1 MISAPR
7 LYGASAPRLP
17 SLMRAIARA
26 AASLLFLA
34 SPLACSSSTE
44 PPQKD
49 GGPPDAA
56 PPDAGPAVTWRD
68 DAPVPPLFIGS
79 GGFGYGAGSATVSAA
94 APQGLVKAGPD
105 TKGPWGTIR
114 FLHFSG
120 YWYGDDTI
128 QGFSHLHLHGTGAT
142 DYGVLAVMPS
152 DGFDASR
159 TTAAGYESK
168 FQKGSES
175 LTPGRYTVTLDRGD
189 IHTDI
194 VATTHAAH
202 HRYTYP
208 AGATAAHV
216 IFDLDHHL
224 DGGSIKDADVTLYP
238 AENRIR
244 GRLRSLGGMSDG
256 FGGYDVFFEV
266 KTRAAWIEGQ
276 VWHDGGA
283 PAPGTSAAGAG
294 VGFALK
300 FDPATPIEVQVGVSL
315 TSGDAAAKNLA
326 AEMPAWA
333 FDDTA
338 KQTAAAWQSLLD
350 TVRVEGGSSLRRD
363 MMTAAVY
370 HAFLMPTVLSDVDGG
385 YRGMDGQAHTASGH
399 RYVTDMSLWDT
410 YRTLHPLYALVAPDR
425 ALDSVISL
433 HEKAKQ
439 GGFFPKWPIATGEA
453 GTMIGSSAEVVL
465 GDAYVKGITNFDAE
479 GAYQLMKAAAMDT
492 APPPGGRGGRD
503 HVEAYMEAGYMPADV
518 VGGSVSRT
526 TEFANDDF
534 GLAALAEGLGHQA
547 DADALRARAIGY
559 RKLYDPETGFLWARN
574 ADGSWAGSHADPT
587 VFSKEFVEANAWQS
601 LWMVALDSE
610 GLATLAGGRD
620 KLVAKLEEMFAK
632 SKEEL
637 DAIDH
642 DNTLVV
648 GGMRSY
654 YWGGNEPD
662 INAPYLFAQLGRP
675 DLTQKWVAWARA
687 AHFTPGADGLPGND
701 DGGTMSAWFIWSA
714 LGFYPLAGSDR
725 YVIGAPLFPRA
736 EIAVPG
742 GTFTVEAPEVSDVN
756 IYVQSVELNGA
767 PLAKAELHQ
776 ADLKAGGKLSF
787 VMGPAPS
794 KWGQTP

>member
-1 MISAPR
+1 
-7 LYGASAPRLP
+7 
-17 SLMRAIARA
+17 MRAITRA
-26 AASLLFLA
+26 AASLLLLA
-34 SPLACSSSTE
+34 SPIACSSTE
-44 PPQKD
+44 QKPGKD
-49 GGPPDAA
+49 AGPPDAA

-68 DAPVPPLFIGS
+68 DAPVSPLFIGS
-79 GGFGYGAGSATVSAA
+79 GGFGYNSGSATVSAA

-159 TTAAGYESK
+159 TTAPGYESK

-175 LTPGRYTVTLDRGD
+175 ATPGRYTVTLDRGSILAD
-189 IHTDI
+189 IT
-194 VATTHAAH
+194 ATTHGAH

-208 AGATAAHV
+208 ADAQSAYV

-256 FGGYDVFFEV
+256 FGGYDVFFEA
-266 KTRAAWIEGQ
+266 KTRAAWTDSQ
-276 VWHDGGA
+276 VWHDGMA
-283 PAPGTSAAGAG
+283 PAAGTSASGAG
-294 VGFALK
+294 VGFALE
-300 FDPATPIEVQVGVSL
+300 FDPAAPVELQIGISL
-315 TSGDAAAKNLA
+315 SSSDAAAANLA
-326 AEMPAWA
+326 AELPAWA

-350 TVRVEGGSSLRRD
+350 TVRVEGGTGLRRD

-370 HAFLMPTVLSDVDGG
+370 HAFLMPTILSDSDGG
-385 YRGMDGQAHTASGH
+385 YRGMDDQLHTASGF

-410 YRTLHPLYALVAPDR
+410 YRTLHPLYALIAPDR
-425 ALDSVISL
+425 ALDSVRSL
-433 HEKAKQ
+433 HEKAKV
-439 GGFFPKWPIATGEA
+439 GGFFPKWPIAWGEA

-465 GDAYVKGITNFDAE
+465 GDAYVKGITGFDAE
-479 GAYQLMKAAAMDT
+479 GAYQIMRAAAMDVN
-492 APPPGGRGGRD
+492 PPAGGRGGRD
-503 HVEAYMEAGYMPADV
+503 HVEAYMQSGYVLADV
-518 VGGSVSRT
+518 SGGSVSRT

-534 GLAALAEGLGHQA
+534 GLAALAEGLGHKD
-547 DADALRARAIGY
+547 DADALRARATGY
-559 RKLYDPETGFLWARN
+559 RKLYDPETGFLWGKN
-574 ADGSWAGSHADPT
+574 TDGSWASSHADPT

-620 KLVAKLEEMFAK
+620 KLVVKLEEMFDK
-632 SKEEL
+632 SKEEI
-637 DAIDH
+637 DAIDWS
-642 DNTLVV
+642 NNLVA

-662 INAPYLFAQLGRP
+662 INAAYLFAQLGRP

-701 DGGTMSAWFIWSA
+701 DGGTMSAWFIFSA

-725 YVIGAPLFPRA
+725 YVIGAPLFPHA

-742 GTFTVEAPEVSDVN
+742 GTFTIEAPEVSDTN
-756 IYVQSVELNGA
+756 IYVQAVELNGA
-767 PLAKAELHQ
+767 PLAKPEIRH
-776 ADLKAGGKLSF
+776 ADLKAGGKLAF
-787 VMGPAPS
+787 TMGPAPS
-794 KWGQTP
+794 MWGR